1 MHATILARLMTPLLL
16 GAALLNAQASRTWV
30 SGVGDDANPCSRTA
44 PCKTFAGAISKTAAG
59 GEIDALDPGGYGAVT
74 ITKAITLDGGGGQV
88 ASTLASSGTNGVVIN
103 AGVADNI
110 VIRNLSIN
118 GLNGTGVGGLNGIRF
133 IAGKSLRIENCNI
146 NGFTQR
152 GIDIS
157 PNNVS
162 GNPPTVSVINTTS
175 NDNGDSGIRS
185 SVTQRVLVS
194 IVNSRFNNNGVYGV
208 FAGDYSR
215 FSVNGSDASGNG
227 TAGFI
232 ALANAGDVVM
242 NISNSTATNNSVL
255 TNAAGTGIQAGG
267 GISPSIV
274 RLYGVVIMSNF
285 PNGMVSASNGSIVSF
300 GHNANSGTG
309 APNSTIS
316 TQ

>member
-1 MHATILARLMTPLLL
+1 MTPLLL
-16 GAALLNAQASRTWV
+16 GSALLNAQATRTWV

-59 GEIDALDPGGYGAVT
+59 GEINGLDPAGYGTLT
-74 ITKAITLDGGGGQV
+74 ITKAITIDGGSGQV
-88 ASTLASSGTNGVVIN
+88 ASVLSGGTNGIIVS
-103 AGVADNI
+103 AGVNDNV

-118 GLNGTGVGGLNGIRF
+118 GVNGTASPGFNGIRF
-133 IAGKSLRIENCNI
+133 LSGKSLRIENCNI
-146 NGFTQR
+146 NGFSQR

-157 PNNVS
+157 PNNAS

-185 SVTQRVLVS
+185 SVTKRVLVS

-208 FAGDYSR
+208 FAGDFSR

-242 NISNSTATNNSVL
+242 NVSNSTATNNSIP
-255 TNAAGTGIQAGG
+255 TNGNGTGVQAGG
-267 GISPSIV
+267 GTTASTL

-285 PNGMVSASNGSIVSF
+285 PNGMVTSSNGSIVSF
-300 GHNANSGTG
+300 GHNANAGTG
-309 APNSTIS
+309 APNSTIPL
-316 TQ
+316 Q

>member
-1 MHATILARLMTPLLL
+1 
-16 GAALLNAQASRTWV
+16 LNAQATRTWV

-59 GEIDALDPGGYGAVT
+59 GEIDALDPGGFGALT

-88 ASTLASSGTNGVVIN
+88 ASVLVSGTNGIVVS
-103 AGVADNI
+103 AGVADNV

-118 GLNGTGVGGLNGIRF
+118 GISGTGVGGLNGIRF
-133 IAGKSLRIENCNI
+133 VSGKSLRIENCNI

-157 PNNVS
+157 PNNGS

-194 IVNSRFNNNGVYGV
+194 IVNSRFNNNGVYGI

-215 FSVNGSDASGNG
+215 FSVNGSDSSGNG

-242 NISNSTATNNSVL
+242 NVSNSTATNNSVS
-255 TNAAGTGIQAGG
+255 TNPAGTGIQAGG
-267 GISPSIV
+267 GVATSIV

-285 PNGMVSASNGSIVSF
+285 PNGMLTGSNGSIVSF

-309 APNSTIS
+309 APNSTIPI
-316 TQ
+316 Q